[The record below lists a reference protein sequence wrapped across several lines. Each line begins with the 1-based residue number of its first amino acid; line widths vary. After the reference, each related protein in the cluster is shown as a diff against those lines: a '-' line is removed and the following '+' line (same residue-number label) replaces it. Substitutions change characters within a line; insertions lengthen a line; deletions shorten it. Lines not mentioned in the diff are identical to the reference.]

1 MEPAGLL
8 LILGIVVCAMVSFFF
23 ALAES
28 ALFALGKWR
37 ARQLNEFQGG
47 RRVLQLLDNPSELL
61 ATIVLAN
68 TLANACIVALALWLA
83 VLQQWG
89 ILATLAGVLF
99 LLLTACE
106 VLPKTLAVRSPQ
118 HWSLWV
124 ARPMIFTQKTTA
136 WFQRLVQ
143 RLNNRLITLCIPK
156 SIRPQSNVTDEDYQE
171 LVEMAFQQGTLAAS
185 EKEIILEIVSLDQK
199 TATDVMK
206 PRSQMAAIPDDL
218 TVEEMVAAARDHGHS
233 RLPIYD
239 ETPDTIVGILNTRKF
254 LLDPEHDMENATE
267 FPSFVPE
274 TMNLLQLLK
283 SLQRQRRGLAI
294 VMDEYGGTAGLVTT
308 EDILEEVVGD
318 IRDEHESREIQVEH
332 LAPGK
337 WRVDGMTRIDE
348 FYRVCPQIGEVEDI
362 DTLGGLLMARLEVVP
377 QNGQSVVFR
386 GLRLTAESADERR
399 VHTVLVERIGRK

>member
-1 MEPAGLL
+1 MEPAGIL

-28 ALFALGKWR
+28 ALFTLGKWR
-37 ARQLNEFQGG
+37 ARQLNQMHGG
-47 RRVLQLLDNPSELL
+47 RLVLQLLDKPSELL
-61 ATIVLAN
+61 ATIVLGN
-68 TLANACIVALALWLA
+68 TLANGFIVTLALWLA
-83 VLQQWG
+83 LEERWG
-89 ILATLAGVLF
+89 IFLTLAGVLF
-99 LLLTACE
+99 LILTACE

-124 ARPMIFTQKTTA
+124 ARPMILAQKLTS

-143 RLNNRLITLCIPK
+143 SLNNRLITTLIPK
-156 SIRPQSNVTDEDYQE
+156 SIKPQSTITDEDYQE
-171 LVEMAFQQGTLAAS
+171 LVEMAFQQGTLGAA
-185 EKEIILEIVSLDQK
+185 EKEIILEIITLDQK
-199 TATDVMK
+199 TATDVMM

-218 TVEEMVAAARDHGHS
+218 TVEEMIQAAREHGHS

-254 LLDPEHDMENATE
+254 LLDPDHDMENATE

-283 SLQRQRRGLAI
+283 SLQRQRRGMAI

-318 IRDEHESREIQVEH
+318 IRNEHESREVQVES
-332 LAPGK
+332 LRPGQ

-348 FYRVCPQIGEVEDI
+348 FYRICPQIGEVEEI
-362 DTLGGLLMARLEVVP
+362 DTLGGLLMSRLEVVP
-377 QNGQSVVFR
+377 QEGQSSTFR
-386 GLRLTAESADERR
+386 GLRLTAEEVDERR
-399 VHTVLVERIGRK
+399 VHTVLVERVGRK